1 MVPILRHLLAALAL
15 ASATAALAQSG
26 PAPAAAFDRSAVPM
40 KQRASAL
47 DPHWHHG
54 AFIEIFVRGWKD
66 SDGDGIG
73 DLRGLTQTLDVLKD
87 LGVRGIW
94 LMPIQAN
101 ADGDHGYA
109 TQDYRRVATE
119 YGTLADFDEL
129 IREAHR
135 RGIGVVMDY
144 VINHAAASHPAFVSA
159 RRGPGVPFRD
169 WFVWSERLPEGWDI
183 WGQNPWYHTGTAP
196 WDFKGP
202 LKELPR
208 PAPEA
213 RDFYFGTFGP
223 HMPDFDMRNPEVVAF
238 HEDSLRFWL
247 ERGLDGYRL
256 DATPHLIENNA
267 RDWSDQP
274 ASRLLTKRLADVIRS
289 YEHRYV
295 VCEATAKPQDWGD
308 PAVCGGAFAFGHVH
322 QYIAAALGR
331 GDAVDALAA
340 YFRQARP
347 TMATFLSNHDIFAGR
362 RLWDQLA
369 ERLPGADAAT
379 RTAAYKLAAAGYL
392 LQPGTPFI
400 YYGEEIGQAGIPEL
414 KGDRPLRGPYSWTG
428 EAGAAG
434 FSTGRP
440 FRPPAPN
447 IASHNLAA
455 QRADPGSIWNFYR
468 QLIALRNSRPSID
481 RGEFVAARADGLTLQ
496 FQRRLGDER
505 TLVLIHYGD
514 QPATVEVSGLAP
526 GARLAPLLAQA
537 GTAQRADAIGVARLR
552 LQARQVQVHR
562 IER

>member
-1 MVPILRHLLAALAL
+1 MKIRLSRSVAALAL
-15 ASATAALAQSG
+15 VATCALSAP
-26 PAPAAAFDRSAVPM
+26 PAERFDRSPVPM
-40 KQRASAL
+40 KNRTSAL
-47 DPHWHHG
+47 DAHWHHG

-109 TQDYRRVATE
+109 TQDYRAVAPE
-119 YGTLADFDEL
+119 YGSLADFDEL
-129 IREAHR
+129 IRQAHR
-135 RGIGVVMDY
+135 RGIGVIMDY
-144 VINHAAASHPAFVSA
+144 VINHAAAAHPAFVAARQGPSA
-159 RRGPGVPFRD
+159 PFRN
-169 WFVWSERLPEGWDI
+169 WFVWSERMPEGWDI
-183 WGQNPWYHTGTAP
+183 WGKNPWYHTAIAP
-196 WDFKGP
+196 WDFKGEP
-202 LKELPR
+202 KDLPK

-267 RDWSDQP
+267 RDWNDQP
-274 ASRLLTKRLADVIRS
+274 ESRALTLRLAELIRG

-295 VCEATAKPQDWGD
+295 VCEATARPQDWGD

-322 QYIAAALGR
+322 HYVGAAVGR
-331 GDAVDALAA
+331 AESVDALAS
-340 YFRQARP
+340 YFRSARP
-347 TMATFLSNHDIFAGR
+347 TMATFVSNHDIFAGR
-362 RLWDQLA
+362 RLWDQIA
-369 ERLPGADAAT
+369 QALPAADTAT

-392 LQPGTPFI
+392 LQPGTPFV
-400 YYGEEIGQAGIPEL
+400 YYGEEIGQAGVHDGL
-414 KGDRPLRGPYSWTG
+414 KGDMPLRAPYSWTA
-428 EAGAAG
+428 EAQTAG

-440 FRPPAPN
+440 FRPVAPN
-447 IASHNLAA
+447 VATHNLAA

-468 QLIALRNSRPSID
+468 QLIALRNSRPSIA
-481 RGEFVAARADGLTLQ
+481 RGEFVAARADGLSLQ
-496 FQRRLGDER
+496 FQRRLGNER
-505 TLVLIHYGD
+505 SLVVIHYGD
-514 QPATVEVSGLAP
+514 RPTAVEVSGLAP
-526 GARLAPLLAQA
+526 GARLVPLLARVGA
-537 GTAQRADAIGVARLR
+537 PTRASAIGVATLR
-552 LQARQVQVHR
+552 VLPRQVQVYAVGR
-562 IER
+562 